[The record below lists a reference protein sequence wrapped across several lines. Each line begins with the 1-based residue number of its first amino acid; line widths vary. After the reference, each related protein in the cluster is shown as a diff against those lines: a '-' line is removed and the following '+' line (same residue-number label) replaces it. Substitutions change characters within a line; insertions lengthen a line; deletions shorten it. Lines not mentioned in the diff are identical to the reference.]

1 MYELK
6 QMKDCWTLIMIGC
19 LFIVM
24 VLLLR
29 KTDLDGFI
37 SGYGGVLA
45 DPYLS
50 ACKPEAMCIEF
61 DNRLI

>member
-1 MYELK
+1 
-6 QMKDCWTLIMIGC
+6 MIGC